1 MIRNT
6 ILAAVAAFAVAG
18 PALAEDP
25 LRVGVE
31 GAYPPF
37 SAKEADGT
45 LTGFDI
51 EMANALCAELERECV
66 LVEQD
71 WDGMIPAL
79 KARKFDAIV
88 ASMSITEERRTQ
100 IDFSEKYYQ
109 TPARVVAADESGI
122 EGTAEGLA
130 GKRLGVQR
138 GTTHQ
143 CYAEKVFP
151 DAELVLYATQ
161 EEVFRD
167 LAIGRIDAQLSD
179 SLIAENSF
187 LSTEEGADFAFA
199 SGDHLDLECYGEGV
213 GVAVRQGEEELRDAI
228 SAAILTLRE
237 NGTYAQIN
245 DKYFPFDI
253 YGGRPE

>member
-6 ILAAVAAFAVAG
+6 ILAAIAALAVAG
-18 PALAEDP
+18 PALAADP

-37 SAKEADGT
+37 SSKEADGT
-45 LTGFDI
+45 LVGFDI
-51 EMANALCAELERECV
+51 EIANALCAELKRECV

-88 ASMSITEERRTQ
+88 ASMSITEERKTQ
-100 IDFSEKYYQ
+100 IDFSQKYYQ
-109 TPARVVAADESGI
+109 SPARLVASNDAGFDA
-122 EGTAEGLA
+122 TAEGLA

-143 CYAEKVFP
+143 CYAEKFFP
-151 DAELVLYATQ
+151 DAELVLYATD

-167 LAIGRIDAQLSD
+167 LAIGRLDAQLSNG
-179 SLIAENSF
+179 LNAAEKY
-187 LSTEEGADFAFA
+187 LSTEEGAAFGFVG
-199 SGDHLDLECYGEGV
+199 GDQTDLECYGEGV
-213 GVAVRQGEEELRDAI
+213 GVAVRKGEEDLRDAI
-228 SAAILTLRE
+228 STAILALRD
-237 NGTYAQIN
+237 NGTYATIN
-245 DKYFPFDI
+245 DKYFPVDI
-253 YGGRPE
+253 YGARPE